1 MSFKF
6 YAILFFCFSLIFCA
20 NAQKSDSLGG
30 PAYQQ
35 KYQLPIRKALEPI
48 KIDGDLT
55 DAAWRGAAIAK
66 DFAPH
71 WPQDNVPLARQTE
84 VKMTFDER
92 FLYVSAVCFDS
103 SYHIVQTLKRDT
115 RFWDSDAFSVVID
128 PINQRTNGFLFGV
141 GPTNV
146 QYEDLVTSDNFGDL
160 NWSWDNRWYS
170 ATKIFK
176 DHWTVEMAIP
186 FKTLRFDPAKKTWG
200 INFIRNDVKN
210 NQYDTWT
217 FIPVNFN
224 GYDLGWTGGLSWQET
239 PPSVKGNVSIIPY
252 VTGGANHSH
261 LEREPTT
268 SNYNGGLDAKVS
280 ITPSMNLDLTIN
292 PDFSQVEV
300 DRQVTNLTRFNIFF
314 PERRTFFLENDDLF
328 STYGAPPFRPF
339 FSRTIGLDANAQ
351 PMPILG
357 GARLTGNL
365 SKTLR
370 VGLLNMQTR
379 ANDASPAQNFTA
391 FSFNQRVL
399 KRSLVKGYV
408 LNKES
413 FMSADEQKQ
422 NPLQRYGR
430 NQGLEFSYSN
440 QQGTINAWTGYHLSQ
455 KPTIKGQSAMAQ
467 VGVGYFGRKV
477 NFFVDLA
484 NIGTNY
490 YADMGFINR
499 IENFTFVT
507 DPRTGRALRDTVARL
522 GFSQI
527 YSEGSYTFRP
537 INKKVNTHGFE
548 TSNFFVWNPNGTLG
562 ERLSTLA
569 YSVQF
574 QNTVELSL
582 QIDDNDVRAL
592 FPFGFTDSAFPLPVG
607 QYRYRQVNAAYN
619 SDYRK
624 KFIFSGG
631 VRAGGFYN
639 GTLRQFTAEVTY
651 RAQPWGN
658 FTMAFEQNDIKLPE
672 PYGSDRLLLVSPR
685 IEINF
690 STSVFWTT
698 FLQFNTQRNNFNV
711 NSRLQW
717 RFKPMSDFFLVYT
730 DNYFT
735 DPLFRNKNRGI
746 VFKLN
751 YWLTL

>member
-1 MSFKF
+1 MLSKF
-6 YAILFFCFSLIFCA
+6 FITLVFCLGFALFGFS
-20 NAQKSDSLGG
+20 QKSDSLGG
-30 PAYQQ
+30 PAYQR
-35 KYQLPIRKALEPI
+35 KYQLPIRKTTQSI
-48 KIDGDLT
+48 KIDGDLS
-55 DAAWRGAAIAK
+55 DMAWQGLEVVK

-103 SYHIVQTLKRDT
+103 SNHIVQTLKRDT
-115 RFWDSDAFSVVID
+115 KFWDSDAFSVILD
-128 PINQRTNGFLFGV
+128 PVNQRTNGFLFGV

-146 QYEDLVTSDNFGDL
+146 QYEDLVSSDNFGDL

-170 ATKIFK
+170 ETKVFK

-186 FKTLRFDPAKKTWG
+186 FKTLRYDPAKKTWG

-210 NQYDTWT
+210 NQYNTWT

-224 GYDLGWTGGLSWQET
+224 GYDLGWTAALVWQDT
-239 PPSVKGNVSIIPY
+239 PPLAKGNVSIIPY
-252 VTGGANHSH
+252 VTGNVGHDHAKDDVT
-261 LEREPTT
+261 PGGF
-268 SNYNGGLDAKVS
+268 NGGLDAKVS
-280 ITPSMNLDLTIN
+280 ITPSLNLDLTVN

-328 STYGAPPFRPF
+328 SSYGSPPFRPF
-339 FSRTIGLDANAQ
+339 FSRTIGLDENAQ
-351 PMPILG
+351 PTPIVG
-357 GARLTGNL
+357 GARLSGNL
-365 SKTLR
+365 SKTWR
-370 VGLLNMQTR
+370 VGLMNMQTR
-379 ANDASPAQNFTA
+379 ATDAAAAQNFTA
-391 FSFNQRVL
+391 FSFNHRVL
-399 KRSLVKGYV
+399 KRSLIKGYV
-408 LNKES
+408 LNRES
-413 FMSADEQKQ
+413 FMTESQQKE

-440 QQGTINAWTGYHLSQ
+440 QQGTVNAWAGYHLSQ
-455 KPTIKGQSAMAQ
+455 KPTVSGQNALAQ
-467 VGVGYFGRKV
+467 AGAGYFGR
-477 NFFVDLA
+477 NLSLFVDFA

-499 IENFTFVT
+499 LQNFTFVT
-507 DPRTGRALRDTVARL
+507 DQTGRVLRDTIARL
-522 GFSQI
+522 GYSQV
-527 YSEGSYTFRP
+527 YSEASYSIRP
-537 INKKVNTHGFE
+537 VNKKVNAHTFGIN
-548 TSNFFVWNPNGTLG
+548 NFAVWNPNGTLG
-562 ERLSTLA
+562 ERLSTLS
-569 YSVQF
+569 YEVQF
-574 QNTVELSL
+574 QNTVVVSV
-582 QIDDNDVRAL
+582 QFDDNDVRAL
-592 FPFGFTDSAFPLPVG
+592 FPFAFTDSSFPLPAG
-607 QYRYRQVNAAYN
+607 QYKYQQLKAEYS

-624 KFIFSGG
+624 KFVFTGG
-631 VRAGGFYN
+631 FQTGGFYN
-639 GTLRQFTAEVTY
+639 GTLRQLSAQITY

-685 IEINF
+685 VEINF
-690 STSVFWTT
+690 STKVFWTT

-735 DPLFRNKNRGI
+735 DPLFKNKNRGI